1 MTITDAVLDEPTE
14 PPASAFPPGL
24 GFGSDDEGPQDA
36 FAMPYRES
44 ARRSAWMYVVAG
56 VLAIVVAVVVFNL
69 VFGGEDAPPPGDGDA
84 VTAEQATGAM
94 CGHVRQMQTFRDDAL
109 GVAAKELATDAEMLK
124 ELGER
129 RTAKQVQAVITA
141 IEGAREALATQQP
154 TEKLFVKLRKAMQA
168 LPC

>member
-1 MTITDAVLDEPTE
+1 MTITDAVLDEPSE

-44 ARRSAWMYVVAG
+44 GGRPPWVYAVAG
-56 VLAIVVAVVVFNL
+56 VIGVLIAIVLFNL
-69 VFGGEDAPPPGDGDA
+69 VFGGDDAPPPDGDGA
-84 VTAEQATGAM
+84 VTAEQATATM
-94 CGHVRQMQTFRDDAL
+94 CGHLQQMQTFRDDAL
-109 GVAAKELATDAEMLK
+109 GAAAKELAADADVLK

-129 RTAKQVQAVITA
+129 RTAKQVGTVVTA

-154 TEKLFVKLRKAMQA
+154 TAKPFAKLRKAMEA